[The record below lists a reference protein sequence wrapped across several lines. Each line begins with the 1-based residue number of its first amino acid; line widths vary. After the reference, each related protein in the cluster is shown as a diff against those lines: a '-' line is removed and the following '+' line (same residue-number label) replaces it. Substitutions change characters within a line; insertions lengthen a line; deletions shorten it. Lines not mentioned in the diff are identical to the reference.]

1 MCFGRENKLVV
12 NGNFFVA
19 NGNFPEKNR
28 LKEDRIAAKKVFW
41 KEYPLKERTKIDL
54 RKNPKVYLQN

>member
-1 MCFGRENKLVV
+1 V

-28 LKEDRIAAKKVFW
+28 LKEDRIAAKKVF
-41 KEYPLKERTKIDL
+41 
-54 RKNPKVYLQN
+54 